1 MNHIRHITTE
11 GERWDLLAWRY
22 YGDATAYE
30 RIITA
35 NPAVPFVETLPG
47 GIELAIPV
55 IEVSATISP
64 EELPPWKV

>member
-55 IEVSATISP
+55 IEISDAISL
-64 EELPPWKV
+64 EELPPWEV